1 MIRLFRVFIP
11 KSVMALLVLDA
22 LVVFGCFIIAAY
34 ICYWDVTE
42 LYLWYENGLVK
53 IGIAAGS
60 VLLGLYFQNLYAE
73 LRVRSLALLF
83 QQVLMV
89 ISVVFLTQALLAYID
104 SEVVVSRRL
113 MIVAAALTLALFP
126 PWRKLYTNVLY
137 KGFGIDRLLFLG
149 TDLTGVEIAEELG
162 EKPELGFTGVGF
174 VDDKAEP
181 GAIVAGLHV
190 LGPLAHLPE
199 IITKTR
205 PNRIIV
211 NLAERRQVLPVDL
224 LLDLRFSGIRIEEA
238 AGLYEATFGRITTRR
253 LRPSQLIFSAELGPQ
268 RWNMQVQTVYSFII
282 AVVGLIVAAPIM
294 LLVALA
300 VRLTST
306 GPVLFRQKRV
316 GFNGRHFTL
325 YKFRSMRVD
334 AEAGTGAVWAK
345 RNDPRVTR
353 IGGFLRKTRLDELP
367 QLFNV
372 VSGKMAIVGP
382 RPERPEFVSVL
393 AEQIPFY
400 RQRHAVKPGVTGWA
414 QINYK
419 YGDTIED
426 TIVKLEYDLY
436 YIKNL
441 SPSLDLFIMFH
452 TAKVMLFSSHGQ

>member
-1 MIRLFRVFIP
+1 M
-11 KSVMALLVLDA
+11 
-22 LVVFGCFIIAAY
+22 
-34 ICYWDVTE
+34 
-42 LYLWYENGLVK
+42 
-53 IGIAAGS
+53 
-60 VLLGLYFQNLYAE
+60 
-73 LRVRSLALLF
+73 
-83 QQVLMV
+83 
-89 ISVVFLTQALLAYID
+89 
-104 SEVVVSRRL
+104 
-113 MIVAAALTLALFP
+113 
-126 PWRKLYTNVLY
+126 
-137 KGFGIDRLLFLG
+137 
-149 TDLTGVEIAEELG
+149 
-162 EKPELGFTGVGF
+162 
-174 VDDKAEP
+174 
-181 GAIVAGLHV
+181 
-190 LGPLAHLPE
+190 
-199 IITKTR
+199 
-205 PNRIIV
+205 
-211 NLAERRQVLPVDL
+211 LPVDL

-316 GFNGRHFTL
+316 GLNGKHFTL

-452 TAKVMLFSSHGQ
+452 TAKVMWFSSHGQ

>member
-1 MIRLFRVFIP
+1 M
-11 KSVMALLVLDA
+11 
-22 LVVFGCFIIAAY
+22 
-34 ICYWDVTE
+34 
-42 LYLWYENGLVK
+42 
-53 IGIAAGS
+53 
-60 VLLGLYFQNLYAE
+60 
-73 LRVRSLALLF
+73 
-83 QQVLMV
+83 
-89 ISVVFLTQALLAYID
+89 
-104 SEVVVSRRL
+104 
-113 MIVAAALTLALFP
+113 
-126 PWRKLYTNVLY
+126 
-137 KGFGIDRLLFLG
+137 
-149 TDLTGVEIAEELG
+149 
-162 EKPELGFTGVGF
+162 
-174 VDDKAEP
+174 
-181 GAIVAGLHV
+181 
-190 LGPLAHLPE
+190 
-199 IITKTR
+199 
-205 PNRIIV
+205 
-211 NLAERRQVLPVDL
+211 LPVDL

-282 AVVGLIVAAPIM
+282 AVVGLIVSAPIM
-294 LLVALA
+294 LLVASPCG
-300 VRLTST
+300 LTS
-306 GPVLFRQKRV
+306 PVLFCSAKNV
-316 GFNGRHFTL
+316 SDSTESTL
-325 YKFRSMRVD
+325 RFKFRSMRVD

-353 IGGFLRKTRLDELP
+353 SVVPTQDAPGRTP
-367 QLFNV
+367 AAFNV

-400 RQRHAVKPGVTGWA
+400 RQRHAVKAGVTGWA

-441 SPSLDLFIMFH
+441 SPSLDFFIIFH

>member
-22 LVVFGCFIIAAY
+22 LVVFGCFITAAY

-300 VRLTST
+300 VRLTSA

-316 GFNGRHFTL
+316 GLNGKHFTL

-452 TAKVMLFSSHGQ
+452 TAKVMWFSSHGQ

>member
-1 MIRLFRVFIP
+1 M
-11 KSVMALLVLDA
+11 
-22 LVVFGCFIIAAY
+22 
-34 ICYWDVTE
+34 TE
-42 LYLWYENGLVK
+42 PNPD
-53 IGIAAGS
+53 
-60 VLLGLYFQNLYAE
+60 
-73 LRVRSLALLF
+73 
-83 QQVLMV
+83 
-89 ISVVFLTQALLAYID
+89 T
-104 SEVVVSRRL
+104 
-113 MIVAAALTLALFP
+113 TLA
-126 PWRKLYTNVLY
+126 
-137 KGFGIDRLLFLG
+137 
-149 TDLTGVEIAEELG
+149 
-162 EKPELGFTGVGF
+162 
-174 VDDKAEP
+174 
-181 GAIVAGLHV
+181 GLQV

-199 IITKTR
+199 IIAKTR

-253 LRPSQLIFSAELGPQ
+253 LRPSQLIFSAELGP
-268 RWNMQVQTVYSFII
+268 RPWNMQVQTVYSFII
-282 AVVGLIVAAPIM
+282 AVVGLIVAAPVM
-294 LLVALA
+294 LLVAIA
-300 VRLTST
+300 VRLTSP

-316 GFNGRHFTL
+316 GLNGKHFTL

-372 VSGKMAIVGP
+372 VTGKMAIVGP

-452 TAKVMLFSSHGQ
+452 TAKVMWFSSHGQ

>member
-1 MIRLFRVFIP
+1 
-11 KSVMALLVLDA
+11 MALLVLDA
-22 LVVFGCFIIAAY
+22 LMVFACFIAAAY
-34 ICYWDVTE
+34 ISYGDVTE
-42 LYLWYENGLVK
+42 LYLLYENGLVK

-60 VLLGLYFQNLYAE
+60 LLLGLYFHNLYAE
-73 LRVRSLALLF
+73 IRVRSLSLLL

-89 ISVVFLTQALLAYID
+89 IGAVFLIQALLAYLNAD
-104 SEVVVSRRL
+104 VVVSRRL
-113 MIVAAALTLALFP
+113 MIIAAALTVALFP

-137 KGFGIDRLLFLG
+137 KGFGIERLLFLG
-149 TDLTGVEIAEELG
+149 TDVTGAEIAEELVQ
-162 EKPELGFTGVGF
+162 KPELGFTGVGF
-174 VDDKAEP
+174 IDDKSEP
-181 GAIVAGLHV
+181 GSMVAGGLHV
-190 LGPLAHLPE
+190 LGPLATLPE
-199 IITKTR
+199 IIIKTR
-205 PNRIIV
+205 PDRIIV

-224 LLDLRFSGIRIEEA
+224 LLDLRFSGILIEEA

-268 RWNMQVQTVYSFII
+268 RWNMQLQTLYSFVI

-300 VRLTST
+300 VRLTSA

-316 GFNGRHFTL
+316 GFNGKHFTL

-382 RPERPEFVSVL
+382 RPERPEFVNVL

-419 YGDTIED
+419 YGETIED

-452 TAKVMLFSSHGQ
+452 TAKVMWFSSHGQ